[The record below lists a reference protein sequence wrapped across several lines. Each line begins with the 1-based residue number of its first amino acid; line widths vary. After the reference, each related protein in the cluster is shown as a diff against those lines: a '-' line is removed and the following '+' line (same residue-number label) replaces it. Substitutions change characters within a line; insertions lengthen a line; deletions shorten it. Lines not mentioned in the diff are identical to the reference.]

1 VTASLAPR
9 PDVGGRT
16 LVILRHAKAEH
27 PVRMADVDRPLTDRG
42 HDDAAAAGRWLEG
55 RGYRPS
61 LVLCSPARRA
71 RQTWLGLS
79 VPCDAVQYDG
89 RLYGASAFELLDV
102 VAEVDDGVGVLLL
115 VGHNPG
121 LGDLSAMLDPVRG
134 DAGLRTCGI
143 AVHAVDTAWAQWT
156 PGGAPLTDSHTAR
169 A

>member
-1 VTASLAPR
+1 MNV
-9 PDVGGRT
+9 RT

-42 HDDAAAAGRWLEG
+42 HDDAAQAGRWLEQ

-79 VPCDAVQYDG
+79 VPCDSVQYDG
-89 RLYGASAFELLDV
+89 RLYGAGALELLDV
-102 VAEVDDGVGVLLL
+102 VAEVDDEVGVLLL

-121 LGDLSAMLDPVRG
+121 LGDLSALLDPARG
-134 DAGLRTCGI
+134 EAGLRTSGI
-143 AVHAVDTAWAQWT
+143 AVHAVDESWSRWT
-156 PGGAPLTDSHTAR
+156 PGMAPVADSHTAR